1 MPVGCNDGPDG
12 AHRLIDPAHRLT
24 IAAFKL
30 AATGPC
36 RIKFG
41 RKPRSIDV
49 EDMNLLAR
57 RTAPAGVT
65 ESLLQ
70 DGIERV
76 ERIDHTFDGLIEA
89 ARAARHAFW
98 SGHILAASDLVAFP
112 SAPLLNLT
120 VIVNRASTQTLGSA
134 LSSAQLVWSA
144 GVPPALASADGT
156 PARPLP
162 RVSLTQRPYMLISRR
177 QDGGVAP
184 GSRARRSLSLAT
196 ISAF

>member
-89 ARAARHAFW
+89 ARAFLR
-98 SGHILAASDLVAFP
+98 AAAKSKMAER
-112 SAPLLNLT
+112 S
-120 VIVNRASTQTLGSA
+120 
-134 LSSAQLVWSA
+134 
-144 GVPPALASADGT
+144 LASLLLEQ
-156 PARPLP
+156 PIPSP
-162 RVSLTQRPYMLISRR
+162 EIVISEKT
-177 QDGGVAP
+177 V
-184 GSRARRSLSLAT
+184 
-196 ISAF
+196 